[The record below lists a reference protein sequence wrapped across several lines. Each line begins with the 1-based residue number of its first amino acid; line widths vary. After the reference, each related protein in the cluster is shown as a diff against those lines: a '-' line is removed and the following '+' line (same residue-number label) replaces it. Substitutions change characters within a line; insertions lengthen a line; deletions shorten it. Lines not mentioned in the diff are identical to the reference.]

1 MAYRDNHYR
10 PSSGGK
16 ETMFD
21 RFDPL
26 LVNLHDSVLAYK
38 QDRHNSDSS
47 ENLINNVATILD
59 AKLSDAE
66 STLAADVLIS
76 LIKQAESDIRKNLAD
91 RLAPRDDLHA
101 TLLHYLAYD
110 DIDVA
115 EPVLKFSPLLKDM
128 DLLLIIQSKGG
139 EHWQAVAGRENISD
153 RVVDSLVSQKD
164 VKTSVNLLRNNS
176 IEMSERHL
184 SEVKKQAICDESLA
198 DELLNYK
205 TLPRE
210 LAVEIYWHVS
220 IAMRS
225 DIANKFGVDHDEVN
239 RALEDCVQDF
249 SDTIL
254 QDNTRQ
260 PSTLMHEVAGLYLAQ
275 DKINENL
282 LVSTLRRRQGRF
294 FIALFSMKS
303 GLKNEIVWNM
313 MRQVGGQGLAVA
325 CRAMAIS
332 KENFVSMFLLS
343 RTVARSHQAV
353 NADELRMAMRYY
365 DSLTFKTAKDILK
378 DSIA

>member
-10 PSSGGK
+10 PSSEGR
-16 ETMFD
+16 ETTFD

-26 LVNLHDSVLAYK
+26 LVSLHDSVLAYK
-38 QDRHNSDSS
+38 QDRRNSDTSQ
-47 ENLINNVATILD
+47 NLINKVAAILD
-59 AKLSDAE
+59 ANLSE
-66 STLAADVLIS
+66 TEGNLAADVLVS
-76 LIKQAESDIRKNLAD
+76 LIKQAETDIRQNLAN

-115 EPVLKFSPLLKDM
+115 ESVLKFSPLLKDM
-128 DLLLIIQSKGG
+128 DLLLIIQSKGA
-139 EHWQAVAGRENISD
+139 EHWQAVADRADISD
-153 RVVDSLVSQKD
+153 RVIDSLVEQKD
-164 VKTSVNLLRNNS
+164 VKTSVGLLRNDT
-176 IEMSERHL
+176 IEMDERHL
-184 SEVKKQAICDESLA
+184 NKVKGLAICDENLA

-205 TLPRE
+205 TLPRQ

-220 IAMRS
+220 IALRN
-225 DIANKFGVDHDEVN
+225 DIANRFDIENDEVN

-254 QDNTRQ
+254 QDNTRE
-260 PSTLMHEVAGLYLAQ
+260 PSTLMNEVAGLYFTQ
-275 DKINENL
+275 DKISEHM
-282 LVSTLRRRQGRF
+282 LVNILRRRQGRF

-303 GLKNEIVWNM
+303 GLNNDIVWNM